1 MRSIAYSAI
10 ERGVAATAGV
20 DPTSILSHEKVLL
33 AEYITDAVKYCWD
46 YYPWAEFTKTEV
58 RYFRDEFDPSS
69 TYPVGSEV
77 YYDGKYYRNYQ
88 EATGGTPLD
97 LVFWYEIGDIDD
109 APEWTEN
116 GCYYIGA
123 KVRYKNKLYLCV
135 SEPTDPIAAYGN
147 QPCCF
152 EVNGITPESSNFIEI
167 SIKFDRYISYE
178 QVGRDIIGTCLSI
191 TLEDPRYNDTT
202 PLNWREGREGIYID
216 PYDKT
221 FNEVWVRYRIESP
234 VFNADSADEEVP
246 NFLAQAIK
254 AYAYKHW
261 LVGDGQHEKAQL
273 QDMYGLD
280 LLVRELDKLDSQ
292 QDRAAPFTITKEPY
306 RRLNAKQSH
315 KAPITAEQIAAVKK
329 GLAEIAMSVDTDFK
343 GKNAVVKAIIDG
355 DPILDLIVTAL
366 NIVRKGYPQIFLR
379 LKPDVRAKNAAQYR
393 EVQVFTKVY
402 TGKAYRSIN
411 IGQVKALKLNVVW
424 SPPINGRV
432 NIYSSQVAR
441 NCVKQ
446 STIKVMPTRVSCDSV
461 IGYNPVKF
469 GNAYL
474 AAVITAQNVQAKN
487 IVGQGVSVAP
497 VRIDGVFNGR
507 NVVQRGYST
516 AAIAITDITQG
527 DNIVVKGVATAAVSV
542 VTQVLGKNA
551 IVKGESTV
559 VLTTS
564 LIATSHRERLREA
577 STVITYKITNGR
589 DSVVQL
595 WNSRTTPQTD
605 SRLNL
610 SSIPSAGSG
619 SVSHILFETMGRRTQ
634 PETGQSYLPTMAT
647 RLASV
652 TLQEFFSTNQQF
664 KLVHTSEFE
673 NESFF
678 SGKSVKWYDLPNTS
692 LSQNDGFHTT
702 RNIYEDMLLVGQTP
716 INIHVPEHTNG
727 ESEENIQ
734 GYLIAYFQ
742 KPRINQ
748 SSHSGTRQ
756 MYFGSLSELL
766 PQNTT
771 SNNGYGEFD
780 QIAASSPKANHPR
793 GLFSDNFQY
802 WSGNENDA
810 FAWQKN
816 NGYMIKFRILLENA
830 RPTTPYG
837 FGYGANDLILD
848 NYDYLQSIYLNSSVS
863 SGTLGS
869 NTYQKTPVTVT
880 GAYCLDPNYS
890 LDFDNPTQ
898 PKDTGLIQNVIFAAQ
913 KESADLS
920 GQYWKYNQ
928 PPAPYRE
935 HAIVHDNTSQDPWDT
950 RTALY
955 TADPSWNQ
963 ASMPFT
969 CNVIPDGLPTTFPET
984 FGESAHLDWANND
997 WVTIGQCTN
1006 KNVVIAEK
1014 E

>member
-135 SEPTDPIAAYGN
+135 SEPTDPIVAYGN

-167 SIKFDRYISYE
+167 SIKFDRYISYK
-178 QVGRDIIGTCLSI
+178 QVGKDIIGTCLSI

-221 FNEVWVRYRIESP
+221 FNQVWVRYRIESP
-234 VFNADSADEEVP
+234 VFTADSADEEVP

-273 QDMYGLD
+273 QDIYGLD

-379 LKPDVRAKNAAQYR
+379 LKPDVRAKNAAQYG
-393 EVQVFTKVY
+393 EVEVFTKVY

-446 STIKVMPTRVSCDSV
+446 STIKVMPTRVSCNSV

-469 GNAYL
+469 RNAYL

-527 DNIVVKGVATAAVSV
+527 DNIVVKGVATAPVSV
-542 VTQVLGKNA
+542 VTEILGRNIVQRGQA
-551 IVKGESTV
+551 TMPILVTTDAIHNRVRDRIVKTISIVIPKSFAVPRPMVVAAKRERYRMSDSLTMSMQVGGFWNRQGSVALFPTEVSQRLTGSASDNYGVSGGDVLLRDWFADGTRFSVDSPFTYTGDWVQNVSDGTLRSRPVTLMDLRQFVDPDTNYTILTKEEINAKTFERYIQSQPDTTPLSFNTHAYIDSNDWRFRSRPNIRSKANLPIKDAFFVPENKHSIRLWDHYYEEELSTV
-559 VLTTS
+559 GYFCWHFSVLSDETIRIVPT
-564 LIATSHRERLREA
+564 LIAHSGKFYNNGTKQIILRDEYLVCVEFIDTHFTFQA
-577 STVITYKITNGR
+577 QDSNSVYGSSGRSVENTECLLTFRGSRKTDNGFNFSNYPFNGY
-589 DSVVQL
+589 DIHMQSQ
-595 WNSRTTPQTD
+595 
-605 SRLNL
+605 
-610 SSIPSAGSG
+610 SIPKTVG
-619 SVSHILFETMGRRTQ
+619 ETMGFFK
-634 PETGQSYLPTMAT
+634 YLP
-647 RLASV
+647 
-652 TLQEFFSTNQQF
+652 
-664 KLVHTSEFE
+664 
-673 NESFF
+673 
-678 SGKSVKWYDLPNTS
+678 
-692 LSQNDGFHTT
+692 
-702 RNIYEDMLLVGQTP
+702 
-716 INIHVPEHTNG
+716 
-727 ESEENIQ
+727 
-734 GYLIAYFQ
+734 
-742 KPRINQ
+742 
-748 SSHSGTRQ
+748 
-756 MYFGSLSELL
+756 
-766 PQNTT
+766 
-771 SNNGYGEFD
+771 
-780 QIAASSPKANHPR
+780 KA
-793 GLFSDNFQY
+793 FI
-802 WSGNENDA
+802 DA
-810 FAWQKN
+810 FYYEN
-816 NGYMIKFRILLENA
+816 NYNRSDMPNFLG
-830 RPTTPYG
+830 T
-837 FGYGANDLILD
+837 
-848 NYDYLQSIYLNSSVS
+848 DYEVNSPDSVPAYLNS
-863 SGTLGS
+863 
-869 NTYQKTPVTVT
+869 
-880 GAYCLDPNYS
+880 
-890 LDFDNPTQ
+890 
-898 PKDTGLIQNVIFAAQ
+898 
-913 KESADLS
+913 E
-920 GQYWKYNQ
+920 
-928 PPAPYRE
+928 
-935 HAIVHDNTSQDPWDT
+935 
-950 RTALY
+950 
-955 TADPSWNQ
+955 
-963 ASMPFT
+963 
-969 CNVIPDGLPTTFPET
+969 
-984 FGESAHLDWANND
+984 
-997 WVTIGQCTN
+997 
-1006 KNVVIAEK
+1006 NVVAGEK